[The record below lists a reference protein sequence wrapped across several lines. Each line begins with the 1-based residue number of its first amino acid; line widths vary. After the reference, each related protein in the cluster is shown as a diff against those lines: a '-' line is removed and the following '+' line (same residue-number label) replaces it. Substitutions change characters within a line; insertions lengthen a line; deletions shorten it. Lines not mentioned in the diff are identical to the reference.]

1 MEQGYVGIDVAK
13 RHWDV
18 GINGQKQVT
27 RFVADQ
33 DGLQSLMDWLE
44 SIAPML
50 VCVEATGGYERV
62 LVEALHQRGIPVSVI
77 NPRQARDFARAMGQL
92 AKTDKIDA
100 LVLARFAAQMNPT
113 PSEPPRENQ
122 QRLQSLRARRQQV
135 VQMLTQEK
143 NRLGTAPNA
152 EIAESIR
159 RAIEFY
165 QEQLEELDRQIAE
178 VTQNDVQLCQA
189 MKLLTSVPGVGDVT
203 AAALLADLP
212 ELGTLSRGQAAKLVG
227 LAPIN
232 RDSGTLRGKRMI
244 GGGRSQ
250 VRRSLY
256 MATLVATKHNEV
268 IRTYYHRL
276 IAAGKAKMTALV
288 ASMRKLLLIL
298 NAMLKN
304 QTTWNQAIIA

>member
-304 QTTWNQAIIA
+304 QTTWNQAITA